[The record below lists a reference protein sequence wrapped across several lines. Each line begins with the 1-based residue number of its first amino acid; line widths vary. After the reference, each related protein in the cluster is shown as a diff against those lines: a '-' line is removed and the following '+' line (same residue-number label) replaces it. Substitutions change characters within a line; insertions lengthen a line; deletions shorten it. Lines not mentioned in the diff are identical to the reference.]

1 MAELDA
7 KPIDLESYDN
17 ISPRA
22 RKKAYRAEI
31 EAIKEWYKPKK
42 YRKQNKHK
50 DWKTDWKGFV
60 ECTYPWD
67 GSDILTLIVYRL
79 EVLRA
84 CLRHYGHH
92 EGSEA
97 EVEEMGEVIELGR
110 KIIDDNYHEE
120 AQNFSKEHCAHVINI
135 HKRATEKFQLT
146 GEQIGEIVKSED
158 DDYFSDDA
166 IKAWCKE
173 HDIKEK
179 DITTSYCGRWDD
191 QANHDKWLELL
202 QAGNARR
209 EEDKKK
215 FFSILA
221 ERLEFWWD

>member
-1 MAELDA
+1 MAELDT

-135 HKRATEKFQLT
+135 YFGKKCADENK
-146 GEQIGEIVKSED
+146 IGELVKWRSD
-158 DDYFSDDA
+158 DLYDYFGDKDVE
-166 IKAWCKE
+166 AWCRTRGYDRKNVL
-173 HDIKEK
+173 
-179 DITTSYCGRWDD
+179 TSYSGRWDD

-202 QAGNARR
+202 RAGNAKR